1 MLYVLQSIS
10 CICPFI
16 WAEVVFSSEF
26 EYFYTL
32 TFYRNITLIYSV
44 EAGAK
49 NISISSYPQSQ
60 TLMCILEKQ
69 TASASLFL
77 AYQYTGLAN
86 LGRVSFHLKEWDGI
100 EVCWKSL
107 LMYLFF

>member
-1 MLYVLQSIS
+1 MLQSIS
-10 CICPFI
+10 SICLYI
-16 WAEVVFSSEF
+16 SVEVAFSSEF

-60 TLMCILEKQ
+60 TLMCILEK
-69 TASASLFL
+69 
-77 AYQYTGLAN
+77 
-86 LGRVSFHLKEWDGI
+86 
-100 EVCWKSL
+100 
-107 LMYLFF
+107 